1 MLAKKCLF
9 TLKKYAK
16 ILDKNYTM
24 LNYIEGEQ
32 LYYFVL
38 LTKLN
43 TYGAIVRKRLL
54 KYWFLGIVLTKSLFS
69 QKVLRKY
76 EQKICHFLSL
86 EKWFTMTYSM
96 TP

>member
-1 MLAKKCLF
+1 MPIY
-9 TLKKYAK
+9 LKKYAK

-24 LNYIEGEQ
+24 LHYIEGEQ

-43 TYGAIVRKRLL
+43 SYGDTVLKWLL
-54 KYWFLGIVLTKSLFS
+54 KYWFLGIVPTKSLFS

-76 EQKICHFLSL
+76 EHKYVIFKSWKVVYHDI
-86 EKWFTMTYSM
+86 
-96 TP
+96 

>member
-1 MLAKKCLF
+1 
-9 TLKKYAK
+9 
-16 ILDKNYTM
+16 M

-43 TYGAIVRKRLL
+43 TYGATVRKRLL
-54 KYWFLGIVLTKSLFS
+54 KCLFSGIVPTKSPIS

-76 EQKICHFLSL
+76 EQKYVIF
-86 EKWFTMTYSM
+86 
-96 TP
+96 